1 MARSRAKPASRPRF
15 VLDCSVVLA
24 WYFADEADRYADA
37 VAAAL
42 PSAVALVPALFHL
55 ELGNI
60 LVVGER
66 RKRSTEAQATAFLAR
81 LAGLPIV
88 VDSQTMARAWSEILT
103 LARTHGLSTYDAA
116 YLELA
121 MREALPLATLDD
133 QLEAAAKAIGVP
145 RFKP

>member
-1 MARSRAKPASRPRF
+1 MAGTRAKPAPGSRF
-15 VLDCSVVLA
+15 VLDCSIVLA
-24 WYFADEADRYADA
+24 WYFTDEANAYADS

-42 PSAVALVPALFHL
+42 PRATALVPSLFHL

-88 VDSQTMARAWSEILT
+88 VDDQTIARAWS
-103 LARTHGLSTYDAA
+103 D
-116 YLELA
+116 
-121 MREALPLATLDD
+121 
-133 QLEAAAKAIGVP
+133 
-145 RFKP
+145 